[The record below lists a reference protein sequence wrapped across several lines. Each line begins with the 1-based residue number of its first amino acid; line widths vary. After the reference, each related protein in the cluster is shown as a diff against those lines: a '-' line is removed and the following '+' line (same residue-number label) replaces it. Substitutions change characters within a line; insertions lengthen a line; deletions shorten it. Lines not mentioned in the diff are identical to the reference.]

1 MFFLYTV
8 FSRPWGQ
15 VSQMPAGPGRSF
27 AENYA
32 QVSHWKI
39 VVRSRLE
46 SLEKEEEKFIAGEV
60 YSQDLGK
67 DQLNI
72 KLVSVCF

>member
-1 MFFLYTV
+1 
-8 FSRPWGQ
+8 
-15 VSQMPAGPGRSF
+15 MPAGPGRSF